1 MNTQLEQMQQELLNS
16 VRDNTI
22 KDILFGMDAEEGG
35 RRLLT
40 RNIGVLT
47 YMSNLIILWFHFL
60 YLRYRRQLARLD
72 EESVGNAERREK
84 EKEMN
89 LSRVLRG
96 FGKLYIFRQ
105 LNYDLIDN
113 IMQDVQVELSLG
125 GHLASAIDTGE
136 MKAVYEYGDLAYYA
150 KKTRDGRRVN
160 FDSELKSLVEKFLK
174 VFDGCSFIS
183 KLGTSFR
190 TEEAVY
196 YSHGVKKDVRNLQ
209 FIDLSYGL
217 FLNKAV
223 LPSYDC
229 LIKFNRKY
237 YYLSDIEFMMS
248 DGKILSATPGR
259 RIDFDNM
266 TGLKANYH
274 AFGGGKDILS
284 VIISDDETLQQGNY
298 GKNVFFLNESA
309 REYGGENFTSG
320 ALEDLTRDSGT
331 PEDFYSVYSIN
342 YKYIRNLARAV
353 ADILNGNSKRDLR
366 ERYASDERFSN
377 LFNIGE
383 EVVHWDVIVAIIMV
397 QEGAKKLLEIVFSAD
412 EESFS
417 NLMKNLETRFGKDNF
432 SREIDIESRI
442 NSAVKPEWGKVVGKA
457 MRVEVQVRT
466 LLDCINRAVYGNEE
480 ERSDGTSFPLSIRS
494 RLQWLEDLKKETGK
508 TPAQRLELT
517 RTIVLET
524 LATLIAFYE
533 GLYGYMQK
541 KEAFETESRY
551 RVMKEREVKRAQT
564 AAQNDYDEVFTKT
577 RDALMEQADH
587 KKIFGALRKLCE
599 KYLPGEEYYKML
611 RNELGRSQL
620 MDCNY
625 IEGTLM
631 CCWEAEPDK
640 ADGQVLARI
649 IDNVEKVFR
658 YLQSGIRG
666 DSGGDYYDDGKLPLS
681 AIFPYIATYQYDKQT
696 GEGYHISNFSII
708 SPLGRDCNIMVLSEF
723 KYKLNEKYYCLP
735 NMLSSVEDMGLWIEP
750 VAIYCSGKNET

>member
-284 VIISDDETLQQGNY
+284 VIISDDETLQQGN
-298 GKNVFFLNESA
+298 
-309 REYGGENFTSG
+309 
-320 ALEDLTRDSGT
+320 
-331 PEDFYSVYSIN
+331 
-342 YKYIRNLARAV
+342 
-353 ADILNGNSKRDLR
+353 
-366 ERYASDERFSN
+366 
-377 LFNIGE
+377 
-383 EVVHWDVIVAIIMV
+383 
-397 QEGAKKLLEIVFSAD
+397 
-412 EESFS
+412 
-417 NLMKNLETRFGKDNF
+417 
-432 SREIDIESRI
+432 
-442 NSAVKPEWGKVVGKA
+442 
-457 MRVEVQVRT
+457 
-466 LLDCINRAVYGNEE
+466 
-480 ERSDGTSFPLSIRS
+480 
-494 RLQWLEDLKKETGK
+494 
-508 TPAQRLELT
+508 
-517 RTIVLET
+517 
-524 LATLIAFYE
+524 
-533 GLYGYMQK
+533 
-541 KEAFETESRY
+541 
-551 RVMKEREVKRAQT
+551 
-564 AAQNDYDEVFTKT
+564 
-577 RDALMEQADH
+577 
-587 KKIFGALRKLCE
+587 
-599 KYLPGEEYYKML
+599 
-611 RNELGRSQL
+611 
-620 MDCNY
+620 
-625 IEGTLM
+625 
-631 CCWEAEPDK
+631 
-640 ADGQVLARI
+640 
-649 IDNVEKVFR
+649 
-658 YLQSGIRG
+658 
-666 DSGGDYYDDGKLPLS
+666 
-681 AIFPYIATYQYDKQT
+681 
-696 GEGYHISNFSII
+696 
-708 SPLGRDCNIMVLSEF
+708 
-723 KYKLNEKYYCLP
+723 
-735 NMLSSVEDMGLWIEP
+735 
-750 VAIYCSGKNET
+750 